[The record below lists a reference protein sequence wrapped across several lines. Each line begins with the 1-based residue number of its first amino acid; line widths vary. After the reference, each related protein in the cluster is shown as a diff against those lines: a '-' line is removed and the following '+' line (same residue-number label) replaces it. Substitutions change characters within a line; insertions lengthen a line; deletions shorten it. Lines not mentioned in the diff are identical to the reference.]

1 MSVYLDSSALVKL
14 LVEEDETPALRRF
27 LASASAV
34 RVTSALA
41 RTEVV
46 RAVGPFGAVDAAR
59 RLLRG
64 LHDVPISRSILDDA
78 GDLAVDLGVRSLD
91 AIHLATARSLADHL
105 EVLVTYDR
113 RLLSGAAVLD
123 LPAVAPA

>member
-1 MSVYLDSSALVKL
+1 MTVYLDASALVKL
-14 LVEEDETPALRRF
+14 VVEEDETPALRRY

-46 RAVGPFGAVDAAR
+46 RAVGPFGAVDEAR

-64 LHDVPISRSILDDA
+64 LHDVPIGRSILDDA
-78 GDLAVDLGVRSLD
+78 GDLGVELGVRSLD
-91 AIHLATARSLADHL
+91 AIHLATARSLAAHL

-113 RLLSGAAVLD
+113 HMLSGAAALA
-123 LPAVAPA
+123 LPVVAPA